1 MEIHLVEDK
10 NGFRGYSYQYSLKN
24 LEDYTQVDED
34 GENVYPDWQV
44 RIHVQGLG
52 ETVLDAQHQ
61 TGTIPVKD
69 KSNPIYQMVAKATAK
84 TGSTEM
90 MQDSR
95 EVSTPI
101 YIPYYYRPPITLKTG
116 IHR

>member
-1 MEIHLVEDK
+1 MVPVLEIHLVEDE

-34 GENVYPDWQV
+34 GETVYPDWQV

-84 TGSTEM
+84 TGLAFICKAAGRVLSECRAVHNKSS
-90 MQDSR
+90 DR
-95 EVSTPI
+95 
-101 YIPYYYRPPITLKTG
+101 Y
-116 IHR
+116 